1 MTNETHDM
9 IEALHLA
16 ELTDDERLQSARDYA
31 LKCLRSK
38 APIPMTVLNIVEHGA
53 QPSQQ
58 SKQSQQSDFPI
69 IPIKE
74 SSA

>member
-16 ELTDDERLQSARDYA
+16 ELTDDERLQSARNYA

-38 APIPMTVLNIVEHGA
+38 APIPKTVLEIVERGA
-53 QPSQQ
+53 APH
-58 SKQSQQSDFPI
+58 SKNH
-69 IPIKE
+69 K
-74 SSA
+74 